1 VTNRKDGRKKIDIT
15 QKVDDFM
22 SELNK
27 HNAYQSPPLGDGG
40 SVLNK
45 YSKTITQDPTQPAA
59 QAMLYG
65 IGLTED
71 DLKKPQIG
79 VCSMGYDGNT
89 CNMHLNDLA
98 KLVKQGVW
106 DNEMVGLIF
115 NTIGISDGISNGTDG
130 MRYSLVSRDLIADSI
145 EAVMGGFYYDGL
157 IAIPGCDKNMPG
169 SIIAMGRLNRPSIMV
184 YGGTIAPGHYQGQD
198 LNIISAFE
206 ALGQKIAG
214 TLNAEDFKQIVQHS
228 CPGAGACGGMYTA
241 NTMAS
246 AIEAMGMSLPY
257 SSSNPALSDEKKKE
271 CLEAGRAL
279 KLLLEKDIRPSDIM
293 TRKAFENAITVIMI
307 LGGSTNAVLHLIAMA
322 RSVGVS
328 LTQDDFQTISDKT
341 PVLADFKPS
350 GKYLMQDLH
359 QHGGLPSVMKYLLSK
374 GLLHGDC
381 LTVTGKTV
389 AENLAGVPDLDFKA
403 QDIIHSLDQPLKK
416 TGHLQI
422 LYGNLAERGSVAKIS
437 GKEGERFVG
446 PARVFDGEQKLIQGI
461 QSGRVRSGD
470 VVVIKNEGPKGAPGM
485 PEMLKP
491 TSAII
496 GAGLGKS
503 VALITDGR
511 FSGGTHGFVVGH
523 ITPEAHEGGLIAF
536 VQDDDVIEID
546 AAKNTITL
554 KVSEEEIAIRKINWK
569 QPALKVNRGV
579 LYKYALCVKDASEG
593 CVTDEGPAS
602 VNSSDGSGSSSKQRT
617 VFEETNY

>member
-1 VTNRKDGRKKIDIT
+1 
-15 QKVDDFM
+15 M
-22 SELNK
+22 E
-27 HNAYQSPPLGDGG
+27 
-40 SVLNK
+40 LNK
-45 YSKTITQDPTQPAA
+45 YSKTLTQDPTQPAA

-65 IGLTED
+65 IGLTDE
-71 DLKKPQIG
+71 DLKKAQVG
-79 VCSMGYDGNT
+79 VASMGYDGNT

-98 KLVKQGVW
+98 KIVKQGVW
-106 DNEMVGLIF
+106 DNDMVGLIF

-145 EAVMGGFYYDGL
+145 EAVCGGFYYDGL

-169 SIIAMGRLNRPSIMV
+169 CIMAMGRLNRPSIMV
-184 YGGTIAPGHYQGQD
+184 YGGTIAAGHYKGEE
-198 LNIISAFE
+198 LNIISSFE
-206 ALGQKIAG
+206 ALGKKIAG
-214 TLNAEDFKQIVQHS
+214 QLDENDFKGIVKHS

-257 SSSNPALSDEKKKE
+257 SSSNPAVGEDKEKE
-271 CLEAGRAL
+271 CLAAGKAIR
-279 KLLLEKDIRPSDIM
+279 LLLEKDIKPSDIM

-322 RSVGVS
+322 KSVNVILS
-328 LTQDDFQTISDKT
+328 QDDFQKISDKV

-359 QHGGLPSVMKYLLSK
+359 KYGGLPSVMKYLWQK

-389 AENLAGVPDLDFKA
+389 AENLAGVPELDFTSQK
-403 QDIIHSLDQPLKK
+403 IIYPLEQPIKK

-422 LYGNLAERGSVAKIS
+422 LYGNLAENGCVAKIS
-437 GKEGERFVG
+437 GKEGERFEG
-446 PARVFDGEQKLIQGI
+446 PARVFDGEKNLVAGI
-461 QSGRVRSGD
+461 QSGKVKAGD

-491 TSAII
+491 TSALI

-523 ITPEAHEGGLIAF
+523 ITPEAYEGGLIGL
-536 VQDDDVIEID
+536 VEDNDVIVID
-546 AAKNTITL
+546 VLKNSIEL
-554 KVSEEEIAIRKINWK
+554 KVDKKIIEERRKKWK
-569 QPALKVNRGV
+569 RPAPKVTRGV
-579 LYKYALCVKDASEG
+579 LFKYAQCVKPADQG
-593 CVTDEGPAS
+593 CVTDEA
-602 VNSSDGSGSSSKQRT
+602 
-617 VFEETNY
+617 